1 MMVEE
6 QLLCTQIGIY
16 DMIVIGHHIMHQQHF
31 FSPSPT
37 SDRAAASWPAHRFL
51 SPYYSYVSD
60 LLREVPSG
68 EMEQKNAET
77 RTPQFPFRNH
87 AEKQRTYI
95 STDNY
100 RRVQLVYIRNAKG
113 ASPRSGI
120 NHPRSS

>member
-87 AEKQRTYI
+87 AEKQRTYSYI
-95 STDNY
+95 LTTY
-100 RRVQLVYIRNAKG
+100 RRVQLVYSQCKSSVTTIRN
-113 ASPRSGI
+113 
-120 NHPRSS
+120 